1 MKIRRAHTLRAVAW
15 TVTATALA
23 STLSL
28 VPAAADPA
36 CPPAEPQQKP
46 ANTCPAPSAEKQA
59 ARKQAARKQAAKEAA
74 ARKQA
79 RDKQAAAK
87 KQAARKQAAKKQAA
101 RKQAAERQAAEKQAA
116 RKQAAKK
123 QAARKQAAR
132 KQSPQAPTAAC
143 RPPRPNPKPAAT
155 CQTAPRKP
163 AAKKPST
170 HQPSAQRPTTQRP
183 PAKRPPVKKQAAK
196 KQPAKKPPA
205 QRKQLKK
212 DHGWS
217 WEGLY
222 IDAADLRKVNVFLAR
237 AKKAERTISP
247 QVRSIARR
255 TKATVVGYED
265 RLRSP
270 ESVKRAVARTM
281 QGSPTTTADEALERI
296 NDSVRYILQWP
307 DKSYVKGVQDSTKLL
322 ARWKNANLR
331 WSNTWARPRGYKA
344 INTAWRAN
352 DSGHPYE
359 LQFHTPKSRAAQRQS
374 RALYEEAH
382 RPRTTS
388 QRRAQ
393 IQGQM
398 NRIYAT
404 VPCPAGSQLLNGPRR
419 RSVERKVVNG
429 RHYVRSV
436 PVMAR
441 DTFMAFGPPTQ

>member
-1 MKIRRAHTLRAVAW
+1 MKIHRAHTFRAVAW

-28 VPAAADPA
+28 GPVAAAEPV

-46 ANTCPAPSAEKQA
+46 ANTCPAPSAK
-59 ARKQAARKQAAKEAA
+59 KQAAK
-74 ARKQA
+74 KQA
-79 RDKQAAAK
+79 PRKPTAKKQTSDKQAAAK
-87 KQAARKQAAKKQAA
+87 KQAARKQAA
-101 RKQAAERQAAEKQAA
+101 RKQAAEKQAA
-116 RKQAAKK
+116 RKQAAEK
-123 QAARKQAAR
+123 QAARKQAAEKQAAR
-132 KQSPQAPTAAC
+132 KQTPQAPTVAC
-143 RPPRPNPKPAAT
+143 RPPKPKPAAT
-155 CQTAPRKP
+155 CQTVPRKP
-163 AAKKPST
+163 AAKKPAAEKQASRK
-170 HQPSAQRPTTQRP
+170 PSPQKPTTQRP
-183 PAKRPPVKKQAAK
+183 PRKRPPAKRP
-196 KQPAKKPPA
+196 PAKKPPA

-217 WEGLY
+217 YEGLY

-255 TKATVVGYED
+255 TKATVVGFED
-265 RLRSP
+265 RLRKP
-270 ESVKRAVARTM
+270 ESIKRAVARTM
-281 QGSPTTTADEALERI
+281 QGNPTMTADEALGRI

-307 DKSYVKGVQDSTKLL
+307 DRSYVKGVQDTTKLL
-322 ARWKNANLR
+322 AGWKNANLR
-331 WSNTWARPRGYKA
+331 WSNTWARPRGYKG

-352 DSGHPYE
+352 NSGHPYE

-374 RALYEEAH
+374 RVLYEEAH
-382 RPRTTS
+382 RSNTSS

-398 NRIYAT
+398 NRIYT
-404 VPCPAGSQLLNGPRR
+404 SVPCPAGSQLLNGPRR
-419 RSVERKVVNG
+419 RSAVRKVVNG

-441 DTFMAFGPPTQ
+441 NTFTAYEPPTR

>member
-1 MKIRRAHTLRAVAW
+1 MKIHRAHIFRAVAW

-28 VPAAADPA
+28 GPVHATEPA

-46 ANTCPAPSAEKQA
+46 APTCPAPSA
-59 ARKQAARKQAAKEAA
+59 
-74 ARKQA
+74 
-79 RDKQAAAK
+79 D
-87 KQAARKQAAKKQAA
+87 KQAAKKQAA
-101 RKQAAERQAAEKQAA
+101 K
-116 RKQAAKK
+116 KQAAKK
-123 QAARKQAAR
+123 QAAKKQAAKKQAAKKQAAEREAARKQAAEREAARKQAAEREAARKQAAEKQAAKKQAAKKPRPKKQAAR
-132 KQSPQAPTAAC
+132 KQTTK
-143 RPPRPNPKPAAT
+143 RPPGCPP
-155 CQTAPRKP
+155 CQTAPKKQ

-170 HQPSAQRPTTQRP
+170 KKPSTKKPSAKKPSAQDPSAQRPPAAKRP
-183 PAKRPPVKKQAAK
+183 PAKRPPAK
-196 KQPAKKPPA
+196 RPPAKKPPA
-205 QRKQLKK
+205 QKKQLKK

-255 TKATVVGYED
+255 TNATMVGFD
-265 RLRSP
+265 NRLRSP
-270 ESVKRAVARTM
+270 DSVKRAVARTM
-281 QGSPTTTADEALERI
+281 QGNPTMTADEALGRI

-307 DKSYVKGVQDSTKLL
+307 DKSYVKGVKDTTKLL
-322 ARWKNANLR
+322 EVWKNDNLR
-331 WSNTWARPRGYKA
+331 WSNTWARPRGYKG

-352 DSGHPYE
+352 NSGHPYE
-359 LQFHTPKSRAAQRQS
+359 LQFHTPKSRAAQRKS

-382 RPRTTS
+382 SPRATS

-393 IQGQM
+393 LQGQM

-419 RSVERKVVNG
+419 RS
-429 RHYVRSV
+429 
-436 PVMAR
+436 
-441 DTFMAFGPPTQ
+441 T